1 MNKFRDKLLR
11 LMQGRYGADDLYRFS
26 AVAAGVL
33 LIVNLFL
40 RSFALWLFLTILLI
54 WIYYRAL
61 SRNIPARQAENRA
74 FLKLKEAVGRHFR
87 IAKLKFRDRKTYCY
101 KKCPV
106 CKKMLRLPRRK
117 GKHTVNCPQ
126 CKNDFNVKI

>member
-11 LMQGRYGADDLYRFS
+11 FMQGRYGADELYRFS
-26 AVAAGVL
+26 AAAAGIL
-33 LIVNLFL
+33 LILNLFV

-54 WIYYRAL
+54 WMYFRAF
-61 SRNIPARQAENRA
+61 SRNIGARQAENRK
-74 FLKLKEAVGRHFR
+74 FLKLKGDVGRSFR
-87 IAKLKFRDRKTYCY
+87 IAKLRFKDRKTYCY

>member
-11 LMQGRYGADDLYRFS
+11 FMQGRYGADDLYRFS
-26 AVAAGVL
+26 AAAAGIL
-33 LIVNLFL
+33 LILNIFL
-40 RSFALWLFLTILLI
+40 KSYALWLFLTILLI

-61 SRNIPARQAENRA
+61 SRNIGARQAENRA
-74 FLKLKEAVGRHFR
+74 FLKIKGDVGRHFR
-87 IAKLKFRDRKTYCY
+87 IAKLMIRDRKTYCY

-117 GKHTVNCPQ
+117 GRHTVNCPQ